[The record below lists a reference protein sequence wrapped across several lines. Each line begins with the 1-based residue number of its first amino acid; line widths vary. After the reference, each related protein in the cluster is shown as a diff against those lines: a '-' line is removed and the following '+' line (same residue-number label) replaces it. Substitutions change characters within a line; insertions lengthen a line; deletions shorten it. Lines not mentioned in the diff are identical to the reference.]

1 MNLTWKSVQ
10 HPHAQMRFFAEELYK
25 CENMREVNKKMQT
38 QIRFN
43 SMSKNN
49 QRAQPAK
56 ENLMEEYE
64 AGQQ

>member
-1 MNLTWKSVQ
+1 
-10 HPHAQMRFFAEELYK
+10 MRFFAEELYK

-38 QIRFN
+38 QISFN